1 MDDLKDAIAQVR
13 KELDTNEIIDAQPSE
28 GSYATQNVSAQKRRL
43 LDIAWKMYDITAE
56 MFYLK
61 SDVATLASKVESL
74 EASAGVDDTTLGRG
88 TVSESHADYIASGE
102 VKRLHPFGQL
112 RQENTPIQATCKKKN
127 LLGMDDLSFSIFKEI
142 VSEIAAECVGKIK
155 ATDKEEEKERLRD
168 FREIRKTKLE
178 DLGRDRRDVGGYKSL
193 YDWKYSRKGDKYLKK
208 DTKHKP
214 SIYGRERLED
224 LRYTLNYRSPGLD
237 TRLADIT
244 VQHSNGVATEE
255 RPVAMKKK
263 QVSFRRHSSNTDD
276 WPVAESGLL
285 GKLNDSLYFH
295 RSHLSPADKSQ
306 YKSKRESDPIRMSPT
321 FSSDGSD
328 FL

>member
-1 MDDLKDAIAQVR
+1 MDAIAQVR
-13 KELDTNEIIDAQPSE
+13 KEIDANEMRGAQPSE
-28 GSYATQNVSAQKRRL
+28 GSYVTENVATQKRRL
-43 LDIAWKMYDITAE
+43 LDVAWKMYDITAE

-74 EASAGVDDTTLGRG
+74 ESSVRADDKTLDEGKGR
-88 TVSESHADYIASGE
+88 ESHADYIATGKMKEPPS
-102 VKRLHPFGQL
+102 LGQL
-112 RQENTPIQATCKKKN
+112 LQGSTPRQGKCKKEY

-155 ATDKEEEKERLRD
+155 ATKKEEENERLRD

-178 DLGRDRRDVGGYKSL
+178 DLEREKGRDVGGYKSQSL
-193 YDWKYSRKGDKYLKK
+193 CDWKYGRQGDKYLKK
-208 DTKHKP
+208 DTKHRP

-224 LRYTLNYRSPGLD
+224 SRYMLKYRSPGLD
-237 TRLADIT
+237 ARLADIT
-244 VQHSNGVATEE
+244 VQRSNGLATEE
-255 RPVAMKKK
+255 RPVAKKRK

-276 WPVAESGLL
+276 WPVPDSGLL

-295 RSHLSPADKSQ
+295 RSHLSPAHKSQ
-306 YKSKRESDPIRMSPT
+306 YKSKRENNPIRMSPT